1 MHVGDKFGTTA
12 IALVV
17 FQEEFTCFLV
27 QSRFRVGINQ
37 KAFDGNQ
44 YMANAV

>member
-1 MHVGDKFGTTA
+1 MDGGDKFGTTA

-17 FQEEFTCFLV
+17 FQEKFTRFLV
-27 QSRFRVGINQ
+27 QRGFRVGVNE
-37 KAFDGNQ
+37 KAFDGHQ